1 MEAKTQNIRKVID
14 VFDQRKSTGSEV
26 KCILGQWCCPHFR
39 LNRFNNSKDVNVI
52 ASRHIKR
59 EKLSP
64 VVKRLCL

>member
-1 MEAKTQNIRKVID
+1 MEVKTQNIRKLVN
-14 VFDQRKSTGSEV
+14 VFEKRKSTGSEV

-39 LNRFNNSKDVNVI
+39 LNRFYNSKDVNVI